1 MDDPETRSEWARKEP
16 QKTILECL
24 EQLQD
29 RGFTADE
36 LSESLL
42 ALHLVMAKEMYGPWP
57 VANRLTA
64 LATRFAHEADEAD
77 QIRRAS
83 AEDPD
88 GQTN

>member
-1 MDDPETRSEWARKEP
+1 MDDPETRSEWARQEP
-16 QKTILECL
+16 QKTIIECL

-42 ALHLVMAKEMYGPWP
+42 ALHLTMAKEMHGPWP

-64 LATRFAHEADEAD
+64 LATRFADEAD
-77 QIRRAS
+77 RADQ
-83 AEDPD
+83 AERGTN
-88 GQTN
+88 GQH